1 MHAEEVAD
9 NESGGSLIVYKQVS
23 SKSNCNNS
31 NNIVSGDSIS
41 KGINAKNLKS
51 RLYNADCRCRFFGNA
66 RSKHLYHYI
75 CPNLNEAD
83 VITDIAILH
92 IGREMTFLNSR
103 VTVIMIL

>member
-66 RSKHLYHYI
+66 TSKHLYHYI